1 MKLAKAE
8 APSCEPDMTPMIDVT
23 FQLIIF
29 FMLTMNFSQDEQNE
43 LIRLPS
49 SELAKPAEAK
59 AEIPLTIQVSK
70 FDMGKEKLGEGQG
83 RIVLFGGTWTDV
95 NGIDRALLLEKQL
108 IEKKGGTAAKATV
121 ILRADKEA
129 HTGKV
134 QQLIKA
140 CQKRGFETF
149 VLRAKQEVWGTEP

>member
-49 SELAKPAEAK
+49 SELAKPADAK
-59 AEIPLTIQVSK
+59 AELPLTIQVSNY
-70 FDMGKEKLGEGQG
+70 EEG
-83 RIVLFGGTWTDV
+83 
-95 NGIDRALLLEKQL
+95 N
-108 IEKKGGTAAKATV
+108 EKKGIGRGRIFLLGGAWCDIAGLDRPLLAEAQMIKDKGGTPAKATV
-121 ILRADKEA
+121 IIRADREA
-129 HTGKV
+129 PTGKV
-134 QQLIKA
+134 QELIKV
-140 CQKRGFETF
+140 CQKRGFEKF
-149 VLRAKQEVWGTEP
+149 VLRAKQELSGY